1 MTIKEIEAVTG
12 MARANIR
19 YYEAE
24 GLIAPERKE
33 NGYRIY
39 SEADAQ
45 TLLKIKLLRS
55 LDISLE
61 ELKAIQ
67 AGNQTLQEALEKSV
81 LALEEKQA
89 QAARAS
95 EVSRLMLAQK
105 PDYATLDAGYYLQRL
120 ESEAVLQ
127 TDRVQTLNL
136 PWRRF
141 WARDLDYLLCAIL
154 VGWLMPESAGSVIR
168 TVASLLTLVL
178 LEPAWLH
185 LFATTPGKAIFGIRV
200 TDLEGG
206 RLSYRDAIQ
215 RTCTVLWEGECMR
228 LPLIS
233 VYFHYRSYQAAE
245 AGEELPWEENS
256 ELTIPD
262 DSAWRYLLYFLI
274 LSIYYYGV
282 PLFHFFTSIWETM
295 A

>member
-1 MTIKEIEAVTG
+1 MTMKQIEAVTG

-24 GLIAPERKE
+24 GLLCPERKE
-33 NGYRIY
+33 NGYRVY
-39 SEADAQ
+39 SDGDAQ
-45 TLLKIKLLRS
+45 TLLKIKLLRC
-55 LDISLE
+55 LDVSIE

-67 AGNQTLQEALEKSV
+67 SGTLTLQEALHRSSQT
-81 LALEEKQA
+81 LEA
-89 QAARAS
+89 QRAQVERAA
-95 EVSRLMLAQK
+95 EVTRLMLMEK

-120 ESEAVLQ
+120 ESREVLQ

-141 WARDLDYLLCAIL
+141 WARDFDYLLCAL
-154 VGWLMPESAGSVIR
+154 LAGSLMPDSAGSMIR
-168 TVASLLTLVL
+168 MVASLLTMVL
-178 LEPAWLH
+178 LEPLCLR

-200 TDLEGG
+200 TDPEGG
-206 RLSYRDAIQ
+206 RLRYRDAME

-233 VYFHYRSYQAAE
+233 IYFHYRSYQAAE
-245 AGEELPWEENS
+245 AGEALPWEENS
-256 ELTIPD
+256 ELTIRD

-274 LSIYYYGV
+274 LSVYYYGV
-282 PLFHFFTSIWETM
+282 PLFRFFSSVWEVM

>member
-1 MTIKEIEAVTG
+1 MTIKEMEALTG

-24 GLIAPERKE
+24 GLITPERKE
-33 NGYRIY
+33 NGYRVY
-39 SEADAQ
+39 SESDAEV
-45 TLLKIKLLRS
+45 LLKIKLLRS
-55 LDISLE
+55 LDISIE
-61 ELKAIQ
+61 SLKAIQ
-67 AGNQTLQEALEKSV
+67 AGMLTLQEALEKSTM
-81 LALEEKQA
+81 ALEEKQA
-89 QAARAS
+89 QVERS
-95 EVSRLMLAQK
+95 LEVTRLMLAQK
-105 PDYATLDAGYYLQRL
+105 PDYETLDARYYLQRL

-141 WARDLDYLLCAIL
+141 WARDLDYLLCVLLA
-154 VGWLMPESAGSVIR
+154 GSMMPESAGSVIR

-178 LEPAWLH
+178 LEPLCLH

-200 TDLEGG
+200 TDLEGR
-206 RLSYRDAIQ
+206 RLTYRDAIQ

-228 LPLIS
+228 LPLVS
-233 VYFHYRSYQAAE
+233 MYFHYRSYVAAE

-256 ELTIPD
+256 ELTIRD
-262 DSAWRYLLYFLI
+262 DSAWRYILYFLVLCI
-274 LSIYYYGV
+274 VYYGI
-282 PLFHFFTSIWETM
+282 PIFTFLWEAM